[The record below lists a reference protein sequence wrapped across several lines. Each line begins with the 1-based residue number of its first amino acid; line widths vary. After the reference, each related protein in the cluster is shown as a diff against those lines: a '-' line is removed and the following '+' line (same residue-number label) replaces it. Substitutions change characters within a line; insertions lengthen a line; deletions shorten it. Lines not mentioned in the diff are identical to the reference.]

1 MQQQPNFLC
10 HLITIPTLMQQNIFR
25 NQAISTN
32 LKTIEANPKIQ
43 SVILTSSKPSI
54 FSAGLDIQELVAPDP
69 NRLPKFWNSMQQ
81 VCLDLYG
88 SRLATVAALQ
98 GHAIAGGC
106 MLAMACDYRVMYAGD
121 CTPNNSENGQSD
133 KKKKQHIPT
142 IGLNET
148 KLGIA
153 APPWMGQLMVNTIG
167 FRPTEWA
174 LALGTLFSPKDA
186 LNIGL
191 VDAVVEGHKDD
202 SNSNHDDVS
211 NGILQQLLP
220 PSLHDQIAEPV
231 IQNAFQEALT
241 FAKIPPQARW
251 ASKQITRSQ
260 FLMDMEAKRDVDRE
274 HFCGFITLDAVQK
287 NLGAYVEALKKRSKK

>member
-1 MQQQPNFLC
+1 
-10 HLITIPTLMQQNIFR
+10 
-25 NQAISTN
+25 
-32 LKTIEANPKIQ
+32 
-43 SVILTSSKPSI
+43 
-54 FSAGLDIQELVAPDP
+54 
-69 NRLPKFWNSMQQ
+69 
-81 VCLDLYG
+81 
-88 SRLATVAALQ
+88 
-98 GHAIAGGC
+98 
-106 MLAMACDYRVMYAGD
+106 MLAMACDYRVMYSGD
-121 CTPNNSENGQSD
+121 NATNNSDNGGHD

-167 FRPTEWA
+167 FRPAERA

-186 LNIGL
+186 LDIGL
-191 VDAVVEGHKDD
+191 VDVVVGGHT
-202 SNSNHDDVS
+202 NHDDVS

-220 PSLHDQIAEPV
+220 PFLHDQITEPV

-241 FAKIPPQARW
+241 YAKIPPQARW

-274 HFCGFITLDAVQK
+274 HFCGFIRLDAVQK
-287 NLGAYVEALKKRSKK
+287 NLSAYVEALKKRSKKE